1 MNIPNK
7 TIPSHFKKS
16 KPTPPYASSS
26 SFTSLTPS
34 FCFCCTTTETSKP
47 KKEKARLSDGLMW
60 VLISNR
66 DSSWTVC
73 LPIHQFCPFFFFFWD
88 LKKKIEKWN
97 SLHIKTVFILI
108 SVVRLIQQLK
118 KKIKWDKIYNII
130 KVWSCSWMMC
140 VQITKNK

>member
-1 MNIPNK
+1 MNILNK

-26 SFTSLTPS
+26 SFTSLTPN
-34 FCFCCTTTETSKP
+34 FCFCCTTTKTSKP

-60 VLISNR
+60 VLVSKR
-66 DSSWTVC
+66 DSPWTVC
-73 LPIHQFCPFFFFFWD
+73 LPIHQFCPLFFFFWD
-88 LKKKIEKWN
+88 LKKKWKWN

-108 SVVRLIQQLK
+108 SMVRIIQQLK

-130 KVWSCSWMMC
+130 KVWSCSWMMG

>member
-1 MNIPNK
+1 MNILNK

-16 KPTPPYASSS
+16 KPTPPDASSS
-26 SFTSLTPS
+26 SITSLTPS
-34 FCFCCTTTETSKP
+34 SCFCCTKTKTSKL

-60 VLISNR
+60 VLISDR
-66 DSSWTVC
+66 DSPWTVC
-73 LPIHQFCPFFFFFWD
+73 LPIHQFYPFFFLRF
-88 LKKKIEKWN
+88 KKKWKWN

-108 SVVRLIQQLK
+108 SMVRIIQQLK

-130 KVWSCSWMMC
+130 KVWSCSWMMG